1 MIYQLTLEE
10 DTTIEQCCG
19 WLDDQTVAMC
29 LDVAIEK
36 ADEIMNPAIA
46 EETLVK
52 VLTKVIVRNR
62 QAERRK

>member
-1 MIYQLTLEE
+1 MTPEEE
-10 DTTIEQCCG
+10 DTIERCCG
-19 WLDDQTVAMC
+19 WLDNKTIAMC

-62 QAERRK
+62 KAERRK